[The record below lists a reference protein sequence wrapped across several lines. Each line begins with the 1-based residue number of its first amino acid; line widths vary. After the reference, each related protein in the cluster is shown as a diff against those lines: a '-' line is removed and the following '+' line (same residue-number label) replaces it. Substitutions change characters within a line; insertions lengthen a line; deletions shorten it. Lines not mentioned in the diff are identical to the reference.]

1 MKPQQILLFLTDCFF
16 VIGNA
21 SDLPPWANGTDV
33 VRVLFF
39 FFAVFVVFRVGTCVC
54 KMAFI
59 AIVSA
64 VGERHLGHSVQ
75 GSVSEVWRE
84 SGGGGV

>member
-1 MKPQQILLFLTDCFF
+1 MSVKPQQILLFVTDCFF

-21 SDLPPWANGTDV
+21 SDLAPWANSTDV
-33 VRVLFF
+33 VRVLGVF
-39 FFAVFVVFRVGTCVC
+39 FVVFRVGTCVC
-54 KMAFI
+54 QKVFI

-64 VGERHLGHSVQ
+64 VGERHLVHSVQ
-75 GSVSEVWRE
+75 GSVSEVWRD